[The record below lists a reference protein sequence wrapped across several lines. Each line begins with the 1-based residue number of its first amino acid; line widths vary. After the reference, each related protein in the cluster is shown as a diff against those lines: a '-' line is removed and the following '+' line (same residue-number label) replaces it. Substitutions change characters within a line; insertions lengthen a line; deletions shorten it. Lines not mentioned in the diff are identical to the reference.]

1 MRYLCSFLLLFLVWS
16 PFLVAQDKADPKVDK
31 ALIDSLRIVHDRG
44 GDLYN
49 AGDHA
54 AGYRMYQGGLLV
66 AKGLLG
72 HRPSLVRMI
81 DEGMAAADK
90 QSTVAKRAF
99 QLHELIEKVRTE
111 LQSTEPA
118 PLPELPS
125 KKVGEPMKPID
136 PKEPE
141 KENPKEAPK
150 EAPKENPKE
159 APKEKTPTGEVL
171 TVPPR
176 DVTPK
181 RNDNPPAKIGE
192 IESGVVGRVI
202 IGGKA
207 AQGVDVTFHSL
218 KENKRYTGTSGP
230 EGVFTISNLPLGMYK
245 ITLKPTDQ
253 SKVKIGPAYEKVD
266 TTTLRFELEKPGE
279 KFDVIL
285 E

>member
-1 MRYLCSFLLLFLVWS
+1 MRYLYSFLLLFLVWI

-72 HRPSLVRMI
+72 HRPSLARMI

-111 LQSTEPA
+111 LQSTKPA
-118 PLPELPS
+118 PLPELPN

-141 KENPKEAPK
+141 KENPKE
-150 EAPKENPKE
+150 
-159 APKEKTPTGEVL
+159 KTPVGEVL

-253 SKVKIGPAYEKVD
+253 SKVKIDPAYEKVD